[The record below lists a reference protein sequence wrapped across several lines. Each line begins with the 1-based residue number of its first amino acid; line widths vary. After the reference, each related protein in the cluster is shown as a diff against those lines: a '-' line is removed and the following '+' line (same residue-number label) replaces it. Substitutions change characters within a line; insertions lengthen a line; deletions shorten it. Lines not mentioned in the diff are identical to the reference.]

1 MNISQLKAFLGDK
14 PQHLGSE
21 NSLQNQLRDSGLEQA
36 ARNQSNLQKLQ
47 SDTFSSSSSFG
58 VRIYSNSMSSSLEV
72 NRQKPN
78 FSVPEKDKAEES
90 LFNFEEV
97 TKNVL
102 NFVTGAITNAQNKG
116 VSEEELNSLFDQALS
131 GVLKGVDLAEQDLAG
146 FMNED
151 IAEGISQSKSLIQ
164 QGIEQLRNKVF
175 GNETESSSSEESDV
189 LVSTDISN
197 FKLQQG
203 ELYIRTKDGDQVLLT
218 FDDIEQLDISQ
229 KEILEKVKDDSAEIT
244 PIMPQPTTELE
255 SETTEDNLDSLVT
268 EDTVVA
274 NVNESEES
282 IVLQQNSVYFQESS
296 LSFSVKGEL
305 DEAELEAIADLVAN
319 TYELAEEFFNG
330 DIETAFNQALELGFD
345 EQELTGFAL
354 QLTKV
359 ENTQVIKTYETVSR
373 YDNENTENEPAKA
386 VSPVA
391 DYLDKLLNVLDGSRS
406 QFDRSESYENVVNEL
421 INRLGS
427 EVATPD
433 LISAI
438 NRFNE
443 FNQRLINNLPVGFQP
458 ES

>member
-116 VSEEELNSLFDQALS
+116 ASEEALNSLFDQALS

>member
-58 VRIYSNSMSSSLEV
+58 VRIYSNSMSSSIEV

-78 FSVPEKDKAEES
+78 FSIPEKDKAEES

-116 VSEEELNSLFDQALS
+116 ASEEELNSLFDQALS

-175 GNETESSSSEESDV
+175 GNETESSGSEESDV
-189 LVSTDISN
+189 LISTDISN

-229 KEILEKVKDDSAEIT
+229 KEILEKAKDDSAEIT
-244 PIMPQPTTELE
+244 PIVSQPNTELE

-268 EDTVVA
+268 EDAAVA
-274 NVNESEES
+274 NVNEPEAS

-373 YDNENTENEPAKA
+373 YDNENTESEPAKA

-406 QFDRSESYENVVNEL
+406 QFDSSESYENVVNEL

>member
-58 VRIYSNSMSSSLEV
+58 VWIYSNSMSSSLEV

-116 VSEEELNSLFDQALS
+116 ASEEELNSLFDQALS

-175 GNETESSSSEESDV
+175 GNETESSGSEESDV
-189 LVSTDISN
+189 LISTDISN

-229 KEILEKVKDDSAEIT
+229 KEILEKAKDDSAEIT
-244 PIMPQPTTELE
+244 PIVSQPNTELE

-268 EDTVVA
+268 EDAAVA
-274 NVNESEES
+274 NVNEPEAS

-373 YDNENTENEPAKA
+373 YDNENTESEPAKA

-406 QFDRSESYENVVNEL
+406 QFDSSESYENVVNEL